1 MDIVVY
7 GSIAGRFYD
16 KARSLF
22 MHRGGKMK
30 FGAVKSLGMY
40 HHFWRVILL
49 GFSVFVLLNVQ
60 GQINLKI
67 SGDEDHNL
75 GQDYVVNKVVQGSFH
90 QDNPRFGSTAGI
102 QCTCN

>member
-1 MDIVVY
+1 MIANNEQTKHLVFFIKKSTSESWVEEMDIVVY

-49 GFSVFVLLNVQ
+49 GFSIFVLLNV
-60 GQINLKI
+60 
-67 SGDEDHNL
+67 
-75 GQDYVVNKVVQGSFH
+75 
-90 QDNPRFGSTAGI
+90 
-102 QCTCN
+102 